1 MNNQYCKIKVLD
13 FARQAHAG
21 QKRKYLDKPY
31 ITHPIEVSK
40 IVERDGGDLN
50 MQLAALLHDVL
61 EDTSVSWEELRRFL
75 HSNFGVEQ
83 AEDVLH
89 LVVQLTDVYTKE
101 SFPELNRRARK
112 SMEASRLGLV
122 SLRAKRIKLADI
134 EHNTSSIVEHDPKFA
149 KVFLQEKRELLE
161 NMKLNG

>member
-21 QKRKYLDKPY
+21 QKRKYDDKPY

-40 IVERDGGDLN
+40 IVERNGGDLN
-50 MQLAALLHDVL
+50 QQMAALLHDVL
-61 EDTSVSWEELRRFL
+61 EDTSVGWEELRSFL
-75 HSNFGVEQ
+75 HNNFGVEQ

-101 SFPELNRRARK
+101 SFPDLNRRDRK
-112 SMEASRLGLV
+112 RLEASRLGWV
-122 SLRAKRIKLADI
+122 SVRAKQIKMADI

-161 NMKLNG
+161 SMKLGG